1 MLKVAGAVIV
11 FLAAWGYGSSLVGQL
26 NRHRDQL
33 FACGEMLEMLMGEI
47 RYGKTPFQDAF
58 ARISERMQE
67 PFSGVLREISGE
79 ISKNQYESLEHIWV
93 ETFEKRKKELFF
105 ASGEWEVLKGIGK
118 NLGYLDVQAQI
129 QHLTLYRKQIQKC
142 LEELEKGAK
151 EKKRIYRSVS
161 LMVGAMVV
169 LIFV

>member
-11 FLAAWGYGSSLVGQL
+11 CLAAWGYGCSLVRQL
-26 NRHRDQL
+26 DRHRDQL
-33 FACGEMLEMLMGEI
+33 FACGEMMELLMGEI
-47 RYGKTPFQDAF
+47 RYGKTPFWDAF
-58 ARISERMQE
+58 LRIAERMQE
-67 PFSGVLREISGE
+67 PFSSVLREISVE
-79 ISKNQYESLEHIWV
+79 ITKNQYESLEHIWV
-93 ETFEKRKKELFF
+93 ETFEKKKKELSF
-105 ASGEWEVLKGIGK
+105 APGEWEILKGVGK

-129 QHLTLYRKQIQKC
+129 QHLTLYRKQMQKC

-169 LIFV
+169 LILA